1 MPQGGNTH
9 DGIADSPIVAAR
21 RMGIGRS
28 QLYRELAAGRI
39 TARKVGRR
47 TLFERT
53 EQARWLASLPTKNV
67 GA

>member
-1 MPQGGNTH
+1 MPQSRNAE
-9 DGIADSPIVAAR
+9 DGLADSPIVAAR

-28 QLYRELAAGRI
+28 QLYKELAAGTI

-47 TLFERT
+47 TLIERT
-53 EQARWLASLPTKNV
+53 EQIRWLASLPTMWA